1 MGIQFVIPETIPLA
15 LSDGDS
21 IVIKKRLSHGER
33 DAMFTLARESGTLR
47 GAELVAYLVSWSSPT
62 PYALSMTEQERLDT
76 INGLDPDSF
85 DEIQDALKAH
95 LDAQAEEKKLRTG
108 VNVSSLT
115 SPSVAPITGPMT
127 TSVDSAPMSTT

>member
-1 MGIQFVIPETIPLA
+1 MGIQFVTPETISLPLA
-15 LSDGDS
+15 DGDS
-21 IVIKKRLSHGER
+21 ITIKKRLSHGER
-33 DAMFTLARESGTLR
+33 DAMFKLGRESGTLR
-47 GAELVAYLVSWSSPT
+47 GAELVAYLVAWSSPT

-108 VNVSSLT
+108 GTASSPI
-115 SPSVAPITGPMT
+115 SPSVVAITGPMT
-127 TSVDSAPMSTT
+127 TSGVSPQMSTT